1 MYSKMMNQ
9 KMFMNWLKDFKH
21 REFVKDKSNE
31 FAFYEVYKAIYEQ
44 AVADTEER
52 LQYEYEFEREEA
64 DMAAYREGERY
75 GREEGWDEGYDVGR
89 KEGYEE
95 GYEDGKNSV

>member
-9 KMFMNWLKDFKH
+9 KMFMKWIMDFKH

-44 AVADTEER
+44 AVQDAKEE
-52 LQYEYEFEREEA
+52 LENLHYVELESEYER
-64 DMAAYREGERY
+64 
-75 GREEGWDEGYDVGR
+75 
-89 KEGYEE
+89 GYEE
-95 GYEDGKNSV
+95 GYRIGYEEAEMGD

>member
-9 KMFMNWLKDFKH
+9 KMFMNWLMDFKH

-44 AVADTEER
+44 AVQDAKEE
-52 LQYEYEFEREEA
+52 LENLHYVELESEYER
-64 DMAAYREGERY
+64 
-75 GREEGWDEGYDVGR
+75 
-89 KEGYEE
+89 GYEE
-95 GYEDGKNSV
+95 GYRIGYEEAEMGD

>member
-9 KMFMNWLKDFKH
+9 KMFMKWLMDFKH

-44 AVADTEER
+44 AAQDVKEE
-52 LQYEYEFEREEA
+52 LENIHYVELESEYER
-64 DMAAYREGERY
+64 
-75 GREEGWDEGYDVGR
+75 
-89 KEGYEE
+89 GYEE
-95 GYEDGKNSV
+95 GYRIGYEEAEMRD

>member
-9 KMFMNWLKDFKH
+9 KMFMKWLMDFKH

-44 AVADTEER
+44 AVEDAKEELESLYHTELES
-52 LQYEYEFEREEA
+52 EYER
-64 DMAAYREGERY
+64 
-75 GREEGWDEGYDVGR
+75 
-89 KEGYEE
+89 GYEE
-95 GYEDGKNSV
+95 GYRIGYEEAEMGD

>member
-9 KMFMNWLKDFKH
+9 KMFMKWLIDFKH

-44 AVADTEER
+44 AVQDAKEDMENLHYVE
-52 LQYEYEFEREEA
+52 LESEYER
-64 DMAAYREGERY
+64 
-75 GREEGWDEGYDVGR
+75 
-89 KEGYEE
+89 GYEE
-95 GYEDGKNSV
+95 GYRIGYEEAEMGD

>member
-44 AVADTEER
+44 AVFDTEER
-52 LQYEYEFEREEA
+52 LSEEVERRLYDELEAEYDR
-64 DMAAYREGERY
+64 
-75 GREEGWDEGYDVGR
+75 
-89 KEGYEE
+89 GYEE
-95 GYEDGKNSV
+95 GYNTGYSEGEMGV

>member
-9 KMFMNWLKDFKH
+9 KMFMKWLMDFKH

-44 AVADTEER
+44 AAQDVKEELETLHYTELES
-52 LQYEYEFEREEA
+52 EYER
-64 DMAAYREGERY
+64 
-75 GREEGWDEGYDVGR
+75 
-89 KEGYEE
+89 GYEE
-95 GYEDGKNSV
+95 GYRIGYEEAEMGD

>member
-9 KMFMNWLKDFKH
+9 KMFMKWLMDFKH

-44 AVADTEER
+44 AVEDAKEE
-52 LQYEYEFEREEA
+52 LENLHYVELESEYER
-64 DMAAYREGERY
+64 
-75 GREEGWDEGYDVGR
+75 
-89 KEGYEE
+89 GYEE
-95 GYEDGKNSV
+95 GYRIGYEEAEMGV

>member
-9 KMFMNWLKDFKH
+9 KMFMKWLMDFKH

-44 AVADTEER
+44 AVEDAKEE
-52 LQYEYEFEREEA
+52 LENLHYVELESEYER
-64 DMAAYREGERY
+64 
-75 GREEGWDEGYDVGR
+75 
-89 KEGYEE
+89 GYEE
-95 GYEDGKNSV
+95 GYRIGYEEAEMGD

>member
-9 KMFMNWLKDFKH
+9 KMFMKWLMDFKH

-44 AVADTEER
+44 AVEDAKEE
-52 LQYEYEFEREEA
+52 LENIHYSELESEYER
-64 DMAAYREGERY
+64 
-75 GREEGWDEGYDVGR
+75 
-89 KEGYEE
+89 GYEE
-95 GYEDGKNSV
+95 GYRIGYEEAEMGD

>member
-9 KMFMNWLKDFKH
+9 KMFMKWLMDFKH

-44 AVADTEER
+44 AVEDTKEE
-52 LQYEYEFEREEA
+52 LESLHYVELESEYER
-64 DMAAYREGERY
+64 
-75 GREEGWDEGYDVGR
+75 
-89 KEGYEE
+89 GYEE
-95 GYEDGKNSV
+95 GYRIGYEEAEMRD

>member
-9 KMFMNWLKDFKH
+9 KMFMKWLMDFKH

-44 AVADTEER
+44 AVQDAKEELESLHYTELES
-52 LQYEYEFEREEA
+52 EYER
-64 DMAAYREGERY
+64 
-75 GREEGWDEGYDVGR
+75 
-89 KEGYEE
+89 GYEE
-95 GYEDGKNSV
+95 GYRIGYEEARIGE

>member
-9 KMFMNWLKDFKH
+9 KMFMKWIMDFKH

-44 AVADTEER
+44 AVEDAKEELENLHYTELES
-52 LQYEYEFEREEA
+52 EYER
-64 DMAAYREGERY
+64 
-75 GREEGWDEGYDVGR
+75 
-89 KEGYEE
+89 GYEE
-95 GYEDGKNSV
+95 GYRIGYEEAEMGD